1 MVVEERRNVERGAT
15 EAASAD
21 EATIQFLA
29 DRIRMDG
36 YCVLEDAIP
45 LDLVEQ
51 LRERFDQLLEARIR
65 ADGPNRGANR
75 YQMFLPWEPPFT
87 DPRLIENPRV
97 MPILER
103 VMGQDAN
110 HSNCVVR
117 VSIVMEVKVGSNDI
131 RLSGSAAPR
140 RNFTYQ

>member
-1 MVVEERRNVERGAT
+1 MGRMVEEKQRISGSDPEH
-15 EAASAD
+15 SDLLD
-21 EATIQFLA
+21 EPTIQYMA

-45 LDLVEQ
+45 VDLVER

-87 DPRLIENPRV
+87 DPLLIENPRV
-97 MPILER
+97 MAILEQ
-103 VMGQDAN
+103 VMGQDLIMTYLA
-110 HSNCVVR
+110 SDTPMPGSDYQR
-117 VSIVMEVKVGSNDI
+117 VHADT
-131 RLSGSAAPR
+131 RLL
-140 RNFTYQ
+140 F